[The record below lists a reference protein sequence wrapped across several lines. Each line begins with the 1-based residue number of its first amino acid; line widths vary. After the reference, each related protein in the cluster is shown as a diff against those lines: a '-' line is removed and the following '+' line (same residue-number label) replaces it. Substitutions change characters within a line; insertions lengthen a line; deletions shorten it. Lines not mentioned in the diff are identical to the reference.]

1 MTCFTLWT
9 RHSLLW
15 GQGILYT
22 VDKTFF
28 TLSRPVEQYVTIFQ
42 NHFVTC
48 CGQDI
53 LYTVHKDYIC
63 VLLLLGLYT
72 AFNDNIQFTELPWFQ
87 SSLSDISPLQSV
99 TLFCH
104 HHSSC
109 MACLRAQYWG
119 LFSSSYT
126 LYLSPILLLT
136 LFFFFLRT
144 QNRSSSFFLFF
155 PEAFHCFP
163 PRLDYCQ
170 FSQYSFFWFCQ
181 ELRFN
186 LDSKLSM
193 KYVMKICQ
201 TVYFELKCIGWV
213 HRFPCSS

>member
-1 MTCFTLWT
+1 MDKAFFTLWT
-9 RHSLLW
+9 RHSLLCGQGILYSVDKTFFTLW
-15 GQGILYT
+15 TRHFLHCGQGILYT

-28 TLSRPVEQYVTIFQ
+28 TLSRPDEQYETIFQ

-109 MACLRAQYWG
+109 MVCLRAQYWG

-136 LFFFFLRT
+136 LFFFFKNSK
-144 QNRSSSFFLFF
+144 QKLFF
-155 PEAFHCFP
+155 FP
-163 PRLDYCQ
+163 L
-170 FSQYSFFWFCQ
+170 
-181 ELRFN
+181 
-186 LDSKLSM
+186 
-193 KYVMKICQ
+193 
-201 TVYFELKCIGWV
+201 
-213 HRFPCSS
+213 FP